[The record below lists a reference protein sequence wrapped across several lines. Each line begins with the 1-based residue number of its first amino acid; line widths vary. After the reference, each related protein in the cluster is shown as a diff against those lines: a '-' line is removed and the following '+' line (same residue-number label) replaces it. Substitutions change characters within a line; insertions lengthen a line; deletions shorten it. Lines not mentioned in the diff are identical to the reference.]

1 MTLPSTRPII
11 LRNIVPPDLVVGGC
25 VMQHDLDK
33 LGIRPE
39 IIIPNIWAYYL
50 NGNALYLLEEDDEKQ
65 VWRSSGGTENREE
78 KGQTVLTI
86 LK

>member
-39 IIIPNIWAYYL
+39 IIVPNIWAYYL
-50 NGNALYLLEEDDEKQ
+50 NAVSLFLVEEDEEKE
-65 VWRSSGGTENREE
+65 VWRSSGGRENREE
-78 KGQTVLTI
+78 GEQTVLTI